1 MADTP
6 NDRGGGGGLL
16 DSVRQVAETFVV
28 LLHTRIE
35 IVVTEFEEERV
46 RLRQMLLFAA
56 FAAFFLGVGILLA
69 VMFLVVLFWDT
80 HRLAAIGILCLVFF
94 GGGFACVLALMRHA
108 RSRPRLFDTTLSE
121 LAKDRDKLAG
131 RS

>member
-6 NDRGGGGGLL
+6 NERGGGGGLL
-16 DSVRQVAETFVV
+16 DSVRQFAQTFVV

-94 GGGFACVLALMRHA
+94 GGGLACVLALMRYA